1 MKANGIFG
9 SVPGIEEN
17 VDLNVF
23 NGTLEELKKMT
34 IDNVAVKTNEKPNET
49 MKE

>member
-1 MKANGIFG
+1 MAFWQHTDVG

-34 IDNVAVKTNEKPNET
+34 IDNVAVKTNER
-49 MKE
+49 MKQ